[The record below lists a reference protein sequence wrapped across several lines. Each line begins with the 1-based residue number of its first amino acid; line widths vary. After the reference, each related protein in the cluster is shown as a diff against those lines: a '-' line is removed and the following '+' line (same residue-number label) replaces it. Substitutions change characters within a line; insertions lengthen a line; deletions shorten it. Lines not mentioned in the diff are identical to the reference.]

1 MTIGRIKKP
10 ILIIMTSLILILGT
24 FALVLPYQEAEAAPA
39 IPCIPDIDDKTVN
52 RNIVVKA
59 GPVCDILNGAIVNGN
74 IRVAKGGNLRCENS
88 TINGN
93 LIARGANFVQ
103 LTNCTVTGKVSVLN
117 GGFFG
122 LFESS
127 ILDGNLTLRGNLDI
141 DLFNSEVR
149 GNAVCARNGD
159 PDAAGMTYLGPN
171 KGCPG

>member
-1 MTIGRIKKP
+1 MALHEK
-10 ILIIMTSLILILGT
+10 LIPLSESSPLGGGLPFPLSGLAAST
-24 FALVLPYQEAEAAPA
+24 FG
-39 IPCIPDIDDKTVN
+39 K
-52 RNIVVKA
+52 
-59 GPVCDILNGAIVNGN
+59 

-88 TINGN
+88 TINGD

-127 ILDGNLTLRGNLDI
+127 ILEGDLTLRGNLDI
-141 DLFNSEVR
+141 DLFDSEVR

-159 PDAAGMTYLGPN
+159 PDTAGMTYLGTN
-171 KGCPG
+171 KGCLV

>member
-39 IPCIPDIDDKTVN
+39 ILCIPDILNTEITGNV
-52 RNIVVKA
+52 VVKA
-59 GPVCDILNGAIVNGN
+59 GVVCDIVNSTVNGK

-88 TINGN
+88 TINGD

-122 LFESS
+122 LFVGS
-127 ILDGNLTLRGNLDI
+127 ILEGDLTLRGNLNI
-141 DLFNSEVR
+141 DLFDSEVR
-149 GNAVCARNGD
+149 GKAVCARNGD
-159 PDAAGMTYLGPN
+159 PDTAGMTYLGTN
-171 KGCPG
+171 KGC